1 MYPASSQ
8 AQRFNSPYLDQGYR
22 RYQLENLML
31 DQGKLNW
38 LMIYYILIASLF
50 GNVQIL
56 LGEFRCWLLS
66 GLAKQTAVSFV
77 KLHWISLLFHTAWD
91 ELIKW
96 TFCIMRSAPT
106 VLIKVNMSFA
116 GSEKTH
122 GVSLLFIAQ
131 EVFNSLITYDISS
144 FPFSIVI
151 GLLRVEFNLL
161 NSREPSQFTH
171 SHENK
176 K

>member
-1 MYPASSQ
+1 MCALYLHVSREFPSSMIQ
-8 AQRFNSPYLDQGYR
+8 FSLSWSRIYEISTWEFDVRSRKIQ
-22 RYQLENLML
+22 
-31 DQGKLNW
+31 

-56 LGEFRCWLLS
+56 LGEFRCRLLS

-122 GVSLLFIAQ
+122 GVGLLFIAQ

-151 GLLRVEFNLL
+151 GLLRVEL
-161 NSREPSQFTH
+161 TC
-171 SHENK
+171 
-176 K
+176 